1 MHTVEGLP
9 ASALPVSLA
18 GGDPSAE
25 DASRVALYLRLS
37 RVFRERIAAGEW
49 APGALI
55 PGLPQLCEEYQVS
68 RVTMRQALAILAQEG
83 LIGIGRGR
91 GTWVT
96 QDALER
102 LGGRSLRGAISDTG
116 AVDADLQ
123 IKVLERTDGVLL
135 AADLRSRAP
144 QEAGMFTRILKR
156 HHLGGRPFALLDYYI
171 EGALFRRF
179 PPGAE
184 SRFKLGRLLRQTI
197 GPAHMTLLEEVTLTH
212 ADPRIAELLGC
223 GMGEVLVRMRR
234 WYRDP
239 DGRVPL
245 AGTSY
250 YRGDG
255 FVLEVERPLAA
266 EVFPAPTPME
276 ET

>member
-1 MHTVEGLP
+1 MPVAAAPIVNAAATSP
-9 ASALPVSLA
+9 ADRDASA
-18 GGDPSAE
+18 G

-55 PGLPQLCEEYQVS
+55 PGLPQLCEDFQVS
-68 RVTMRQALAILAQEG
+68 RVTMRQALALLAQEG

-91 GTWVT
+91 GTWVMP
-96 QDALER
+96 DALER
-102 LGGRSLRGAISDTG
+102 LGGRSLRDAISDTG
-116 AVDADLQ
+116 AADAALR
-123 IKVLERTDGVLL
+123 IEVLDRTDGVPL

-144 QEAGMFTRILKR
+144 REAGVFTRILKR

-171 EGALFRRF
+171 EAALFRRF
-179 PPGAE
+179 PRGAE
-184 SRFKLGRLLRQTI
+184 RRFKLGRLLRQAV
-197 GPAHMTLLEEVTLTH
+197 GPASMTLLEEVTLTH
-212 ADPRIAELLGC
+212 ANPRIAELLGC

-234 WYRDP
+234 WYRDAE
-239 DGRVPL
+239 GRVPL

-255 FVLEVERPLAA
+255 FALEVERPLAA
-266 EVFPAPTPME
+266 EIFPAPTPTE
-276 ET
+276 ES

>member
-1 MHTVEGLP
+1 MPV
-9 ASALPVSLA
+9 ASAPTDSAPAAPPA
-18 GGDPSAE
+18 GRDASAE

-37 RVFRERIAAGEW
+37 RVFRERIAVGEW

-55 PGLPQLCEEYQVS
+55 PGLPQLCEEFQVS

-91 GTWVT
+91 GTWVRH
-96 QDALER
+96 DALDR
-102 LGGRSLRGAISDTG
+102 LGGRSLRDAISDTG
-116 AVDADLQ
+116 AADADLQ
-123 IKVLERTDGVLL
+123 IKVLERTDGVPL
-135 AADLRSRAP
+135 AADLLSRAP
-144 QEAGMFTRILKR
+144 QETRSFTHILKR
-156 HHLGGRPFALLDYYI
+156 HHMGGRPFALLDYYV
-171 EGALFRRF
+171 EAALFRRF

-184 SRFKLGRLLRQTI
+184 SRFKLGRLLRQAI
-197 GPAHMTLLEEVTLTH
+197 GPARMTLLEEVTLTH
-212 ADPRIAELLGC
+212 ADPRLAELLGC

-234 WYRDP
+234 WYRDL

-245 AGTSY
+245 AGISY

-255 FVLEVERPLAA
+255 FALEVERPLAA
-266 EVFPAPTPME
+266 EEFPVPTPTE

>member
-1 MHTVEGLP
+1 MA
-9 ASALPVSLA
+9 ASLTDSATATPLA
-18 GGDPSAE
+18 GRDSSAE

-55 PGLPQLCEEYQVS
+55 PGLPQLCEDFQVS
-68 RVTMRQALAILAQEG
+68 RVTMRQALAILAQQG

-91 GTWVT
+91 GTWVMP
-96 QDALER
+96 DALDR
-102 LGGRSLRGAISDTG
+102 LGGRSLRDAISDTG
-116 AVDADLQ
+116 AADTGLQ
-123 IKVLERTDGVLL
+123 IKVLQRTDDVPL

-144 QEAGMFTRILKR
+144 QETGPFTRILKR
-156 HHLGGRPFALLDYYI
+156 HHMGGRPFALLDYYI
-171 EGALFRRF
+171 EAALFRRF
-179 PPGAE
+179 PQGAE
-184 SRFKLGRLLRQTI
+184 SRFKLGRLLRQAI
-197 GPAHMTLLEEVTLTH
+197 GPARMTLLEEVTLTH
-212 ADPRIAELLGC
+212 ADPRLAELLGC

-234 WYRDP
+234 WYRDAE
-239 DGRVPL
+239 GRVPL

-255 FVLEVERPLAA
+255 FALEVERPLAA
-266 EVFPAPTPME
+266 EIFPAPTPTE

>member
-1 MHTVEGLP
+1 MHTVGGLP
-9 ASALPVSLA
+9 VSALPVSLA

-49 APGALI
+49 APGALV

-116 AVDADLQ
+116 AADAGLQ
-123 IKVLERTDGVLL
+123 IKVLERTDGVPL

-171 EGALFRRF
+171 EAELFRRF

-184 SRFKLGRLLRQTI
+184 SRFKLGRLLRQAI
-197 GPAHMTLLEEVTLTH
+197 GPARMTLLEEVTLTH
-212 ADPRIAELLGC
+212 ADPRLAELIGC

-255 FVLEVERPLAA
+255 FALEVERPLAA
-266 EVFPAPTPME
+266 EEFPAPTPME